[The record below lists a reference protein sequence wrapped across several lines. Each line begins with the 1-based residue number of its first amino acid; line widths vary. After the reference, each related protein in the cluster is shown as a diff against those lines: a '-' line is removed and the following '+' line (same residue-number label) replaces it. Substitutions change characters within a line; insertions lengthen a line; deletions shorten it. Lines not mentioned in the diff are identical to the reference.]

1 MIVSPIAFLL
11 ATFLA
16 LVRSWFVFKV
26 RMEKKNNISVKI
38 IDFLNNL
45 FSTRNIVTSFIIIPF
60 DWRLKSK
67 ITLHIDILAYLIYA
81 TIVCFLI
88 TYSLEL

>member
-26 RMEKKNNISVKI
+26 RMKKRNETSVKI

-45 FSTRNIVTSFIIIPF
+45 FSMRNIVESFIIIPF
-60 DWRLKSK
+60 DWKLKSK
-67 ITLHIDILAYLIYA
+67 TTLHIDVLTYLIYA
-81 TIVCFLI
+81 SIVIFLI
-88 TYSLEL
+88 VYPLEL